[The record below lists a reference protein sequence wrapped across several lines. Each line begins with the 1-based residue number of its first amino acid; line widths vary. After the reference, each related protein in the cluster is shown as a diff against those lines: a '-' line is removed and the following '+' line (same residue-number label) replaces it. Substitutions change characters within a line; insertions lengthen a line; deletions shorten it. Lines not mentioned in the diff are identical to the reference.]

1 LSLWSLPGEHTNG
14 LTHVPGSLA
23 AAHAGLNT
31 DSSQFYIVPEDSTP
45 FHLDWQPGKDCS
57 QDSCHT
63 VYGQVISGLEH
74 ITAISEVDTPNS
86 TPQNDGSG
94 DTPIN
99 EVRLMHVTLNE

>member
-1 LSLWSLPGEHTNG
+1 LPGEHTNG
-14 LTHVPGSLA
+14 LTHVPGALA

-45 FHLDWQPGKDCS
+45 THLDWAPGKDCS
-57 QDSCHT
+57 QESCHT

-74 ITAISEVDTPNS
+74 ITAISEVETGNG
-86 TPQNDGSG
+86 NDVPVS
-94 DTPIN
+94 